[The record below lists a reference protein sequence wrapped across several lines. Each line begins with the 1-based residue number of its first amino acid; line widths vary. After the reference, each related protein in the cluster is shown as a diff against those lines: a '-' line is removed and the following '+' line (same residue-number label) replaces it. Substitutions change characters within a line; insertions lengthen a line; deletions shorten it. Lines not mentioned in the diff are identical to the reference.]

1 MKDTDTIRLSPEMEA
16 ELHALLVRL
25 DKLAKLRQAKRAA
38 REVLQIEL
46 DPLTIDRMLTSGE
59 LPT

>member
-16 ELHALLVRL
+16 EL
-25 DKLAKLRQAKRAA
+25 
-38 REVLQIEL
+38 REVLEIEL
-46 DPLTIDRMLTSGE
+46 DPLTIDQLLTSGE